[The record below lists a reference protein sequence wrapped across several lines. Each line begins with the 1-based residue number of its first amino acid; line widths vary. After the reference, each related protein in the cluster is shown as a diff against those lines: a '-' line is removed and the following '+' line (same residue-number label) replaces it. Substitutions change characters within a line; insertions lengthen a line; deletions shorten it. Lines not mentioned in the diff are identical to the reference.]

1 MSMIEQ
7 EGNLEEGTQDQ
18 LTPQPAYNRVDLTE
32 FSSLIYQVKQEFSK
46 ILIGNQSLVELLL
59 TSLLCEGHV
68 LVESVPGLAKTL
80 SAKVMARTLDAG
92 FNRIQF
98 TPDLMPSDILGTSIF
113 NQKDLEFKFQ
123 KGPIFSNI
131 ILIDEI
137 NSCLLYT
144 SPSPRDQRGSR
155 MPSSA

>member
-80 SAKVMARTLDAG
+80 SAKVMARTLDEGLIG
-92 FNRIQF
+92 FSLHQ
-98 TPDLMPSDILGTSIF
+98 T
-113 NQKDLEFKFQ
+113 
-123 KGPIFSNI
+123 
-131 ILIDEI
+131 
-137 NSCLLYT
+137 
-144 SPSPRDQRGSR
+144 
-155 MPSSA
+155 